1 VALLDSDVQ
10 QVKITISIAK
20 NGERMP
26 KVPNWDR
33 FDEVSDSYDSQFIT
47 SREPARRLVSF
58 SGIERNMTV
67 LEFGCGTGFAT
78 RLASEVVGVNG
89 SVLATDIATK
99 MMAVAQRNII
109 ASNVEFRVADAV
121 TADLPLESF
130 DVVFANCVLMG
141 LDDVSGI
148 LRRWA
153 RLVRDEGFLAFSS
166 FSREMQTPFSL
177 VPEGFSVLQE
187 YLGEMPNRFPE
198 TEIDNVDA
206 CANVLNAAGLTD
218 VEVEEHDLGYC
229 YPDFNSFWNEW
240 WGSLFRLR
248 LQALEPERLTSLK
261 SALSTAMAPAFQDE
275 GLYRP
280 NITILAKGR
289 RPG

>member
-1 VALLDSDVQ
+1 
-10 QVKITISIAK
+10 
-20 NGERMP
+20 
-26 KVPNWDR
+26 
-33 FDEVSDSYDSQFIT
+33 
-47 SREPARRLVSF
+47 
-58 SGIERNMTV
+58 
-67 LEFGCGTGFAT
+67 
-78 RLASEVVGVNG
+78 
-89 SVLATDIATK
+89 
-99 MMAVAQRNII
+99 
-109 ASNVEFRVADAV
+109 
-121 TADLPLESF
+121 
-130 DVVFANCVLMG
+130 
-141 LDDVSGI
+141 
-148 LRRWA
+148 
-153 RLVRDEGFLAFSS
+153 
-166 FSREMQTPFSL
+166 
-177 VPEGFSVLQE
+177 LQE

-218 VEVEEHDLGYC
+218 VEVEEHDLGYF